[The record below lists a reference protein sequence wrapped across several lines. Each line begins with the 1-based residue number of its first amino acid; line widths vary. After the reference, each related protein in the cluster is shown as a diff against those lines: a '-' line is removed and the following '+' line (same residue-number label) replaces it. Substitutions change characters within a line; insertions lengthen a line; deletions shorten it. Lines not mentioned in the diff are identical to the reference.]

1 MIMNTLQRIIKA
13 LCGTFALCTA
23 TLPLTAQQT
32 FTLNE
37 CVEQALQNNA
47 RMLNSQ
53 NDLDIARH
61 QRQEAFTKYFP
72 NVSATGMGFMSDTH
86 LLGLDLAPGMSMG
99 LMKNGMAGGI
109 TASMPLFTGGQ
120 IVQGNKLSELNVE
133 KYKLMG
139 RQTENEVRLTT
150 EQYFWQVAM
159 LKEKLHT
166 LSVVEIQLAEIHKDV
181 DAAVSAGVTNRNDL
195 LQVRLKRNDIRSL
208 RINVENSLDLSRRLL
223 AQYIG
228 MPDDS
233 VDIAFQVSDS
243 LPPSPQL
250 LYRSPEA
257 SLVLT
262 PEFNLLQAKLRA
274 SRIEHKMTF
283 GKQLPTL
290 AIGGGFMYDN
300 LLNHD
305 RTYWVGFA
313 TVSIPLSGW
322 WEGSHNLKRS
332 RLAVH
337 TNENNLRDGSELL
350 VINMQNIWNALNNAY
365 KQVQIAI
372 ESIEQATE
380 NLRLQTNYYHAGTCT
395 MSDLL
400 EAQNLYQQ
408 SRDHYVESY
417 AQYEIKKREYLLAT
431 GR

>member
-1 MIMNTLQRIIKA
+1 MNTLQRIIKA